1 MASLTHQWL
10 LCLFAT
16 EVVKILYHCCLPPPL
31 QPPLSF
37 FTFCFAA
44 ATTTINNLLFT
55 PIERREARYPL
66 SFRFMTSVMW
76 VCMCSVSIYP
86 AVRVPFDI
94 TTDWYFSKQV
104 PIETLWTLLL
114 ISISHIFR
122 LQDFSF
128 FFVFSF
134 LFCFVPVRMYQQTPE
149 MQVLSTTRFSLWTI
163 AVDTCICF
171 LFFFSLLISGST
183 KALV

>member
-16 EVVKILYHCCLPPPL
+16 EVVRILYHCCLPLPSNLHFHFLPSALLPPPPPL
-31 QPPLSF
+31 TTCCSLLSKDVKPVTPYHF
-37 FTFCFAA
+37 GLWPQSCEYACAVCPYTQ
-44 ATTTINNLLFT
+44 LFVCHLT
-55 PIERREARYPL
+55 SQQTGI
-66 SFRFMTSVMW
+66 FRN
-76 VCMCSVSIYP
+76 
-86 AVRVPFDI
+86 
-94 TTDWYFSKQV
+94 KV

-114 ISISHIFR
+114 ISISHVFR

-128 FFVFSF
+128 FVVFSF
-134 LFCFVPVRMYQQTPE
+134 SFCFVPVRMYQQAPE